1 MLFTHFGVSG
11 PLMLS
16 ASALVGE
23 EIKKKPLSLR
33 IDLKP
38 ALDQETI
45 DKRLVGLFAKN
56 KNKQYKNK
64 YCILVG
70 MREKQID
77 NTPAV
82 LIFIPD
88 DVLVFPD
95 EIFKP

>member
-1 MLFTHFGVSG
+1 MAFVLLLVVVFGFPVFVYS
-11 PLMLS
+11 
-16 ASALVGE
+16 VTNF
-23 EIKKKPLSLR
+23 IYKLR
-33 IDLKP
+33 IITSHKYLAYHAVVNNMNDGTLR
-38 ALDQETI
+38 I
-45 DKRLVGLFAKN
+45 NCDKR
-56 KNKQYKNK
+56 QYKNK